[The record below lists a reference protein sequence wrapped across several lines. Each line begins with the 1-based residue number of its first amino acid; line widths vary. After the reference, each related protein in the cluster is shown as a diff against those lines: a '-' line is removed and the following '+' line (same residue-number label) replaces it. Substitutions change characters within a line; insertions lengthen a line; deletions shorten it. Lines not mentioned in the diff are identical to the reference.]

1 MMDVLLS
8 KRLLAHTRVHR
19 QNPPT
24 SQLGRSVLPRVNQ
37 IPNLFFTEIIH
48 IGINGG
54 GIGQQMIVL
63 VSKIFVEEGQH
74 TSSHCYRRASSSGV
88 WHAFAHGRL
97 LVVNDPGVV

>member
-1 MMDVLLS
+1 MMDALLS
-8 KRLLAHTRVHR
+8 KRLLAHTRIHR

-24 SQLGRSVLPRVNQ
+24 SQFGRSVLKRVNR
-37 IPNLFFTEIIH
+37 ISNLFFSKIIH

-54 GIGQQMIVL
+54 RIVQQMIVL

-74 TSSHCYRRASSSGV
+74 TSSHCYRRASSSGG

-97 LVVNDPGVV
+97 LVVNDPGVL

>member
-1 MMDVLLS
+1 MMDALLS
-8 KRLLAHTRVHR
+8 KRLLGHTRVRR

-24 SQLGRSVLPRVNQ
+24 QLGRSVLPRVNQ
-37 IPNLFFTEIIH
+37 IPNLFSAEIIH

-54 GIGQQMIVL
+54 RIVQQMIVL

-74 TSSHCYRRASSSGV
+74 TSSHCYRRASSSGG
-88 WHAFAHGRL
+88 WHAFAHGKL